1 VTLTSFNRAAR
12 REEESRVLTF
22 DDVYRTY
29 AEIVARWVARLG
41 GPGADV
47 EDLTQEVFLVVDRRL
62 GEFRGQSR
70 ISTWLFAIAARVTAN
85 DRWRHRRRAWWTR
98 LVPNAGVEV
107 ADAAETPVQEL
118 EKRERR
124 AQFYAALDALGEHQR
139 RALVLFELEEMSI
152 AEIAALMG
160 LRAGG
165 VRVLLHRARRTFLKR
180 MTERE
185 LAEALASGLTANS
198 ETETE
203 K

>member
-1 VTLTSFNRAAR
+1 MTLTSFNRAAR

-29 AEIVARWVARLG
+29 AEIVARWVARLA
-41 GPGADV
+41 GPGCDA

-62 GEFRGQSR
+62 PEFRGQSR

-85 DRWRHRRRAWWTR
+85 DRRRRRRRAWWMR
-98 LVPNAGVEV
+98 LVPNAGAEV
-107 ADAAETPVQEL
+107 PDTAATPVQEL

-180 MTERE
+180 MTEQE
-185 LAEALASGLTANS
+185 LAEALASGLTAAS
-198 ETETE
+198 KTET
-203 K
+203 KK

>member
-1 VTLTSFNRAAR
+1 VTLTSFSRAVRPA
-12 REEESRVLTF
+12 EESRTLTF
-22 DDVYRTY
+22 DEVYRTY
-29 AEIVARWVARLG
+29 AETVARWVTRLG
-41 GPGADV
+41 GPGADG

-62 GEFRGQSR
+62 PEFRGQSR

-85 DRWRHRRRAWWTR
+85 DRRRRRRRAWWTR
-98 LVPNAGVEV
+98 LVPNAGAEV
-107 ADAAETPVQEL
+107 PDAAETPVQEL

-165 VRVLLHRARRTFLKR
+165 VRVLLHRARRSFLKR

-185 LAEALASGLTANS
+185 LAEAVASGLAVA
-198 ETETE
+198 ETET
-203 K
+203 KK